1 MNNKEYYNSLSD
13 EVKKKLGECKTSED
27 MKNVLIEAGVEPLDD
42 ELLDAA
48 SGGMRDPAFWDEQG
62 HRIY

>member
-1 MNNKEYYNSLSD
+1 MNNKEFYNSLSD

-27 MKNVLIEAGVEPLDD
+27 MKNVLIEAGVEPLD
-42 ELLDAA
+42 AA

-62 HRIY
+62 RRIY